1 MRWFKNTSL
10 KVKVILL
17 EVGALILLGIIMMIG
32 TFKKVR
38 SDFSESYMDT
48 CKSATYRIQ
57 NFFDYLPGD
66 ITYDAKNDIFKVG
79 DTVIEYA
86 FLNNMYQKEQT
97 EGSES
102 IMHTIFYGQTNVCTT
117 YVRAGYNRLE
127 NSLADDIWAEIQ
139 KGNDVELYNVDKG
152 GITYNIYYA
161 PFTDEDGNVIG
172 SICSAIECSKINETV
187 AVIRSNVLSLE
198 IIIILIS
205 GAASVFIIGLLM
217 KDLKKGCGELS
228 QMAAGNLEEL
238 PAFDVSDK
246 THNEV
251 YMIMRDIRLLNSS
264 LRKAFEGIN
273 KDADNILNS
282 STTITADIGSV
293 NNSVSS
299 ISAAL
304 EEMSASMQEQSAGM
318 NVISDKVSDTYK
330 SVNDISSLASEV
342 SAQSEK
348 TIKQSGVLYDSS
360 KASQENAKKTA
371 EELAATMQ
379 TKIEESRQVEQIN
392 NLTENILNISSQTNL
407 LALNASIEA
416 ARAGEAGRGFAVVAD
431 EIRKLAE
438 DSAQVAGEIQ
448 SVSSNV
454 ITIVEDLSAE
464 AEKVINFVNENTLK
478 AYDELLES
486 SSEHSEEIKKIADM
500 METFKNIS
508 KDITK
513 GMNEIDSSI
522 TSISHAVEDS
532 ANGVLEITENS
543 TKLSEEVGE
552 MDGMSKENLES
563 VKRLSDEVD
572 RFKL

>member
-17 EVGALILLGIIMMIG
+17 EVGALIILGTIMMIG
-32 TFKKVR
+32 TFKKIR
-38 SDFSESYMDT
+38 LDFSETYMDT

-66 ITYDAKNDIFKVG
+66 VTYDAKNDVFKVG

-86 FLNNMYQKEQT
+86 FLNNMYEEEQS

-102 IMHTIFYGQTNVCTT
+102 IMHTIFYGQTNVCTS
-117 YVRAGYNRLE
+117 YVGAGYSRLE
-127 NSLADDIWAEIQ
+127 NSLADDVWAEIQ
-139 KGNDVELYNVDKG
+139 KGNDVELYNVDKAG
-152 GITYNIYYA
+152 VTYNIYYA
-161 PFTDEDGNVIG
+161 PFTNEDGKIIG
-172 SICSAIECSKINETV
+172 AICSAIACDSINETV
-187 AVIRSNVLSLE
+187 AVMRSNMVALE
-198 IIIILIS
+198 IIIILLAGS
-205 GAASVFIIGLLM
+205 ASVFVIGLLM
-217 KDLKKGCGELS
+217 KNLKKGCNELS
-228 QMAAGNLEEL
+228 EMAAGNLKEL
-238 PAFDVSDK
+238 EPFDVADK

-251 YMIMRDIRLLNSS
+251 YMIMRDIRTLNAS
-264 LRKAFEGIN
+264 LRKAFDGIN
-273 KDADNILNS
+273 GDANNILTS
-282 STTITADIGSV
+282 SETITADIGNV

-304 EEMSASMQEQSAGM
+304 EEMSASMEEQSAGM
-318 NVISDKVSDTYK
+318 NVITDKVSDTYK

-348 TIKQSGVLYDSS
+348 TIKQSGILYDNS

-371 EELAATMQ
+371 GELAETMQ

-478 AYDELLES
+478 AYDELLDS
-486 SSEHSEEIKKIADM
+486 SSAHAEEIKKIADM
-500 METFKNIS
+500 METFKKIS
-508 KDITK
+508 ADITK

-522 TSISHAVEDS
+522 NSISHAVEDS

-563 VKRLSDEVD
+563 VKRLTDEVE